1 MARIISVV
9 RYDIT
14 KNNNV
19 TTALVKSRFSSMMD
33 AQVYIKDL
41 ANRSYLPVLKQ
52 TKNTLT
58 LDKWTSI
65 KGAQRM
71 IIFFKIVKS
80 TSIPLNPKE
89 VEKIK
94 EEVFIKES

>member
-1 MARIISVV
+1 MAQMISVV

-14 KNNNV
+14 KNNV
-19 TTALVKSRFSSMMD
+19 TTGLVKSRFPSMMD
-33 AQVYIKDL
+33 AQLYIKNL

-58 LDKWTSI
+58 LDKWTNNM
-65 KGAQRM
+65 GTQRM
-71 IIFFKIVKS
+71 IVLFKIVKS
-80 TSIPLNPKE
+80 ASIPLNPKE

>member
-1 MARIISVV
+1 MAQMISVV

-14 KNNNV
+14 KNNV
-19 TTALVKSRFSSMMD
+19 TTGLVKSRFSSMMD
-33 AQVYIKDL
+33 AQLYIKDL

-71 IIFFKIVKS
+71 IVLFKIVKS
-80 TSIPLNPKE
+80 ASIPLNPKE
-89 VEKIK
+89 VKKIK
-94 EEVFIKES
+94 EEVFTKEC

>member
-1 MARIISVV
+1 MAQMISVV

-14 KNNNV
+14 KNNV
-19 TTALVKSRFSSMMD
+19 TIALVKSRFSSMMD
-33 AQVYIKDL
+33 AQLYMKDL
-41 ANRSYLPVLKQ
+41 ANRSYLPILKQ

-71 IIFFKIVKS
+71 IVLFKIVKS
-80 TSIPLNPKE
+80 ASILLNPKE

>member
-1 MARIISVV
+1 MAQMISIV

-14 KNNNV
+14 KNNV
-19 TTALVKSRFSSMMD
+19 TTGLVKSRFSSMMD
-33 AQVYIKDL
+33 AQLYIKDL
-41 ANRSYLPVLKQ
+41 E
-52 TKNTLT
+52 NTLT

-71 IIFFKIVKS
+71 IVLFKIVKS
-80 TSIPLNPKE
+80 ASIPLNPKE

>member
-1 MARIISVV
+1 MAQMISVV
-9 RYDIT
+9 RYNIT
-14 KNNNV
+14 KNNV
-19 TTALVKSRFSSMMD
+19 TTGLVKSRFSSMMD
-33 AQVYIKDL
+33 AQLYIKDL

-71 IIFFKIVKS
+71 IVLFKIVKS
-80 TSIPLNPKE
+80 ASIPLNPKE
-89 VEKIK
+89 VKKIK
-94 EEVFIKES
+94 EEVFTKEC

>member
-1 MARIISVV
+1 MTQMISVV

-14 KNNNV
+14 KNNV
-19 TTALVKSRFSSMMD
+19 TTGLVKSRFSSMMD
-33 AQVYIKDL
+33 AQLYIKDL

-71 IIFFKIVKS
+71 IVLFKIVKS
-80 TSIPLNPKE
+80 ASIPLNPKE
-89 VEKIK
+89 VKKIK
-94 EEVFIKES
+94 EEVFTKEC

>member
-1 MARIISVV
+1 MAQMISVV

-14 KNNNV
+14 KNNV
-19 TTALVKSRFSSMMD
+19 TTGLVKSRFSSMMD
-33 AQVYIKDL
+33 AQLYIKDL

-71 IIFFKIVKS
+71 IVLFKIVKS
-80 TSIPLNPKE
+80 ASIPLNPKE
-89 VEKIK
+89 VKKIK
-94 EEVFIKES
+94 KEVFTKEC

>member
-1 MARIISVV
+1 MAQMISVV

-14 KNNNV
+14 RNNV
-19 TTALVKSRFSSMMD
+19 TTGLVKSRFSSMMD
-33 AQVYIKDL
+33 AQLYIKDL
-41 ANRSYLPVLKQ
+41 ANRSYLPILKQ

-71 IIFFKIVKS
+71 IVLFKIVNS
-80 TSIPLNPKE
+80 ASIPLNPKE

>member
-1 MARIISVV
+1 MAQMISVV

-14 KNNNV
+14 KNNV
-19 TTALVKSRFSSMMD
+19 TTGLVKSRFSSMMD
-33 AQVYIKDL
+33 AQLYIKDL

-65 KGAQRM
+65 KSAQRM
-71 IIFFKIVKS
+71 IVLFKIVKS
-80 TSIPLNPKE
+80 ASIPLNPKE
-89 VEKIK
+89 VKKIK
-94 EEVFIKES
+94 EEVFTKEC

>member
-1 MARIISVV
+1 MTRMISVV

-14 KNNNV
+14 KNNV
-19 TTALVKSRFSSMMD
+19 TTALVKRFSSMMD
-33 AQVYIKDL
+33 AQLYIKDL
-41 ANRSYLPVLKQ
+41 ANRSYLSVLKQ

-94 EEVFIKES
+94 EEVFIKEC

>member
-1 MARIISVV
+1 MAQIISVV

-14 KNNNV
+14 KNDV
-19 TTALVKSRFSSMMD
+19 TTGLVKSRFSSMMD
-33 AQVYIKDL
+33 AQLYIKDL

-58 LDKWTSI
+58 LDKRTSI

-71 IIFFKIVKS
+71 IVLFKIVKS
-80 TSIPLNPKE
+80 ASIPLNPKE
-89 VEKIK
+89 VKKIK
-94 EEVFIKES
+94 EEVFTKEC

>member
-1 MARIISVV
+1 MISVV

-14 KNNNV
+14 KNNV
-19 TTALVKSRFSSMMD
+19 TSGLVKSRFSSMMD
-33 AQVYIKDL
+33 AQLYIKDL

-65 KGAQRM
+65 KGAERM
-71 IIFFKIVKS
+71 IVLFKIVKS
-80 TSIPLNPKE
+80 ASIPLNPKE
-89 VEKIK
+89 VKKIK
-94 EEVFIKES
+94 EEVFTKEC

>member
-1 MARIISVV
+1 MAQMISIV

-14 KNNNV
+14 KNNV
-19 TTALVKSRFSSMMD
+19 TTGLVKSRFSSMMD
-33 AQVYIKDL
+33 AQLYIKDL
-41 ANRSYLPVLKQ
+41 ANRSYLPILKQ

-65 KGAQRM
+65 QGAQRM

-80 TSIPLNPKE
+80 ASIPLNPKE

-94 EEVFIKES
+94 EEVFIK

>member
-1 MARIISVV
+1 MAQMISVV

-14 KNNNV
+14 KNNV
-19 TTALVKSRFSSMMD
+19 TTGLVKSRFSSMMD
-33 AQVYIKDL
+33 AQLYIKDL
-41 ANRSYLPVLKQ
+41 ANRSYLPILKQ

-71 IIFFKIVKS
+71 IVLFKIVKS
-80 TSIPLNPKE
+80 ASIPLNPKE

-94 EEVFIKES
+94 EEGFTK

>member
-1 MARIISVV
+1 MAQTISVV

-14 KNNNV
+14 KNNV
-19 TTALVKSRFSSMMD
+19 TTALVTSRFSSMMD
-33 AQVYIKDL
+33 AQLYIKDL
-41 ANRSYLPVLKQ
+41 ANISYLPILKQ

-71 IIFFKIVKS
+71 IVLFKIVKS
-80 TSIPLNPKE
+80 ASIPLNPKE

>member
-1 MARIISVV
+1 MAHMISVV

-14 KNNNV
+14 KNNV
-19 TTALVKSRFSSMMD
+19 TSALVKSGFSSMMD
-33 AQVYIKDL
+33 AQLYIKDL
-41 ANRSYLPVLKQ
+41 ANRSYLPILKQ

-58 LDKWTSI
+58 FDKWTSI

-71 IIFFKIVKS
+71 IVLFKIVKS
-80 TSIPLNPKE
+80 ASIPLNPKE

>member
-1 MARIISVV
+1 MAQIISVV

-14 KNNNV
+14 KNNV
-19 TTALVKSRFSSMMD
+19 TTALVKSRFSSMME
-33 AQVYIKDL
+33 AQLYIKGL
-41 ANRSYLPVLKQ
+41 ANSSYLPVLKQ

-71 IIFFKIVKS
+71 IVLFKIVKS
-80 TSIPLNPKE
+80 ASIPLNPKE

-94 EEVFIKES
+94 EEVFTK

>member
-1 MARIISVV
+1 MAQIISVV

-14 KNNNV
+14 KNNV
-19 TTALVKSRFSSMMD
+19 TTGFVNRRFSSMMD
-33 AQVYIKDL
+33 AQLYITAL
-41 ANRSYLPVLKQ
+41 ANRSYLPILKQ

-58 LDKWTSI
+58 LDKWTNI

-71 IIFFKIVKS
+71 VIFFKIVKS
-80 TSIPLNPKE
+80 ANIPSNPKE
-89 VEKIK
+89 VERIK

>member
-1 MARIISVV
+1 MAQIISVV

-14 KNNNV
+14 KNNV
-19 TTALVKSRFSSMMD
+19 TTALVKSRFSSMME
-33 AQVYIKDL
+33 AQLYIKGL
-41 ANRSYLPVLKQ
+41 ANSSYLPILKL

-71 IIFFKIVKS
+71 IIFS
-80 TSIPLNPKE
+80 R
-89 VEKIK
+89 
-94 EEVFIKES
+94 

>member
-1 MARIISVV
+1 MAQTISVV

-14 KNNNV
+14 KNNV

-33 AQVYIKDL
+33 AQLYIKDL

-58 LDKWTSI
+58 FDKWTSI
-65 KGAQRM
+65 KGTQRM
-71 IIFFKIVKS
+71 IVLFKIVKS
-80 TSIPLNPKE
+80 ASIPLNPKE

-94 EEVFIKES
+94 EELFVKEC

>member
-1 MARIISVV
+1 MAQMISVV

-14 KNNNV
+14 KNNI
-19 TTALVKSRFSSMMD
+19 TSGLVKSRFSSMMD
-33 AQVYIKDL
+33 AQLYIKDL

-71 IIFFKIVKS
+71 IVLFKIVKS
-80 TSIPLNPKE
+80 ASIPLNPKE
-89 VEKIK
+89 VKKIK
-94 EEVFIKES
+94 EEVFTKEC

>member
-1 MARIISVV
+1 MAQMISVV

-14 KNNNV
+14 KNNV
-19 TTALVKSRFSSMMD
+19 TTGLVKSRFSSMMD
-33 AQVYIKDL
+33 AQLYIKDL

-52 TKNTLT
+52 TKNTLM

-71 IIFFKIVKS
+71 IVLFKIVKS
-80 TSIPLNPKE
+80 ASIPLNPKE
-89 VEKIK
+89 VKKIK
-94 EEVFIKES
+94 EEVFTKEC

>member
-1 MARIISVV
+1 MAQMISVV

-14 KNNNV
+14 KNNV
-19 TTALVKSRFSSMMD
+19 TTGLVKSRFSSMMD
-33 AQVYIKDL
+33 AQLYIKDL

-65 KGAQRM
+65 KDAQRM
-71 IIFFKIVKS
+71 IVLFKIVKS
-80 TSIPLNPKE
+80 ASIPLNPKE
-89 VEKIK
+89 VKKIK
-94 EEVFIKES
+94 EEVFTKEC

>member
-1 MARIISVV
+1 MAQMISVV

-14 KNNNV
+14 KNNV
-19 TTALVKSRFSSMMD
+19 TTGLVKSRFSSMMD
-33 AQVYIKDL
+33 AQLYIKNL

-71 IIFFKIVKS
+71 IVLFKIVKS
-80 TSIPLNPKE
+80 ASIPLNPKE
-89 VEKIK
+89 VKKIK
-94 EEVFIKES
+94 EEVFTKEC

>member
-14 KNNNV
+14 KNNV
-19 TTALVKSRFSSMMD
+19 TTGLVKSRFSSMMD
-33 AQVYIKDL
+33 AQLYIKDL

-71 IIFFKIVKS
+71 IVLFKIVKS
-80 TSIPLNPKE
+80 ASIPLNPKE

-94 EEVFIKES
+94 EEVFTK

>member
-1 MARIISVV
+1 MAQMISVV

-14 KNNNV
+14 KNNV
-19 TTALVKSRFSSMMD
+19 TSGLVKSRFSSMMD
-33 AQVYIKDL
+33 AQLYIKDL

-65 KGAQRM
+65 KGAERM
-71 IIFFKIVKS
+71 IVLFKIVKS
-80 TSIPLNPKE
+80 ASIPLNPKE
-89 VEKIK
+89 VKKIK

>member
-1 MARIISVV
+1 MAQMISVV

-14 KNNNV
+14 KNNV
-19 TTALVKSRFSSMMD
+19 AAGFVKSRFSSMMD
-33 AQVYIKDL
+33 AQLYIKDL

-58 LDKWTSI
+58 LDKWTNNM
-65 KGAQRM
+65 GAQRV
-71 IIFFKIVKS
+71 IVLFKIVKS
-80 TSIPLNPKE
+80 TSIHLNPKE

>member
-1 MARIISVV
+1 MAQIISVV

-14 KNNNV
+14 KNNV

-33 AQVYIKDL
+33 TQLYIKDL

-58 LDKWTSI
+58 LDKWTNNMD
-65 KGAQRM
+65 AQRM
-71 IIFFKIVKS
+71 IVLFKIVKS
-80 TSIPLNPKE
+80 ASIPLNPKE

-94 EEVFIKES
+94 EEVITK

>member
-1 MARIISVV
+1 MAQMISVV

-14 KNNNV
+14 KNNV
-19 TTALVKSRFSSMMD
+19 TAGLIKSRFSSMMD
-33 AQVYIKDL
+33 AQLYIKDL

-58 LDKWTSI
+58 LGTWTCN

-71 IIFFKIVKS
+71 IVLFKIVKS
-80 TSIPLNPKE
+80 ASIPLNPRE

-94 EEVFIKES
+94 EQVFIKES

>member
-1 MARIISVV
+1 MAQMITVV

-14 KNNNV
+14 KNNV
-19 TTALVKSRFSSMMD
+19 TTGLVKSRFSSMMD
-33 AQVYIKDL
+33 AQLYIKDL

-71 IIFFKIVKS
+71 IVLFKIVKS
-80 TSIPLNPKE
+80 ASIPLNPKE
-89 VEKIK
+89 VKKIK
-94 EEVFIKES
+94 EEVFTKEC

>member
-1 MARIISVV
+1 MAQMISVV

-14 KNNNV
+14 KNNV
-19 TTALVKSRFSSMMD
+19 TTGLVKSRFSSMMD
-33 AQVYIKDL
+33 AQLYIKDL

-71 IIFFKIVKS
+71 IVLFKIVKS
-80 TSIPLNPKE
+80 ANIPLNPKE
-89 VEKIK
+89 VKKIK
-94 EEVFIKES
+94 EEVFTKEC

>member
-1 MARIISVV
+1 MAQMISVV

-14 KNNNV
+14 KNNV
-19 TTALVKSRFSSMMD
+19 TSGLVKSRFSSMMD
-33 AQVYIKDL
+33 AQLYIKDL

-71 IIFFKIVKS
+71 IVLFKIVKS
-80 TSIPLNPKE
+80 ASIPLNPKE
-89 VEKIK
+89 VKKIK
-94 EEVFIKES
+94 EEVFTKEC